1 MNGPDV
7 IVIEDAELNSLALEH
22 ELDSALE
29 EEEIV
34 EAHPCVKPDFQSNK
48 SKNIKT
54 STPQNPCERD
64 AEELLD
70 EACENCVICMSALV
84 GPPYSDPLAVSIEC
98 GHLFHRGCISKWLE
112 TKNSCPSCK
121 RRCRVDSLVT
131 PRWSPLAVL
140 QEISISENK
149 SSDTAS
155 SSNGKASNREET
167 QRFIEYLLSMRNEF
181 EGPMRK
187 DVETQLDECT
197 QKLHRQRRKRDRQK
211 LKFYDMER
219 ERQQLQHSMMQL
231 KQSTSA
237 LWSKVKRL
245 ASVKD
250 AWRAAEKKGVD
261 PNQFLASV
269 VPELENRHNEEE
281 LMKRLKWMAKEHQL
295 QSSRTAN
302 IEKDLKALESNHQV
316 ALETIRIQK
325 EEIRRKLGRNTIS
338 KERFEQELAEF
349 EEKLDRLERKCDGCG
364 CQLEKGGECS
374 FCPADSVVPSQ
385 VTDTQKERDS
395 DSSSSSDEV
404 SFEEKPQNVL
414 TELSYPL
421 AVLPPKANG
430 MRDRIR
436 KQFDTFDKMD
446 QRRRKLSESQE
457 NKSVG
462 IFPSTSNPFN
472 IGKSRFGTGS
482 FGSSKKRASVKRNRS
497 LNSNSFSSRIN
508 PATVSSSRAMSIYP
522 DSSSHSF
529 AMGGSSSFKSS
540 RDRKAGRRIIGSSP
554 VTSSS
559 MKPTKISSFF
569 SKI

>member
-1 MNGPDV
+1 
-7 IVIEDAELNSLALEH
+7 
-22 ELDSALE
+22 
-29 EEEIV
+29 
-34 EAHPCVKPDFQSNK
+34 
-48 SKNIKT
+48 
-54 STPQNPCERD
+54 
-64 AEELLD
+64 
-70 EACENCVICMSALV
+70 
-84 GPPYSDPLAVSIEC
+84 
-98 GHLFHRGCISKWLE
+98 
-112 TKNSCPSCK
+112 
-121 RRCRVDSLVT
+121 
-131 PRWSPLAVL
+131 
-140 QEISISENK
+140 
-149 SSDTAS
+149 
-155 SSNGKASNREET
+155 
-167 QRFIEYLLSMRNEF
+167 MRNEF

-472 IGKSRFGTGS
+472 IGKSRFGSGS